1 LKSQRPTVQCCAAD
15 HSFLE
20 GQVYPMTIAVRL
32 FLIRK
37 VVAMLAEI
45 FIVRSEAEVRLV
57 DKVLPSSTSCFIQ
70 FSPTSQFVFK
80 QPDLTG
86 EEARSERPPI
96 GAVTEGRRP

>member
-1 LKSQRPTVQCCAAD
+1 
-15 HSFLE
+15 
-20 GQVYPMTIAVRL
+20 MTIAVRL